1 MRHALAITLAPALV
15 TGCQNPSATV
25 VGAEPGALPDL
36 RGATDAPPRD
46 GAPLELTPADGAA
59 ATRTTSLDRGD
70 WPALAV
76 HQPRGQVEVQPTY
89 YRLFEGFG
97 DAPRATGAYPTQADA
112 LRVHGE
118 EPTAVA
124 DGAAQPVIGIF
135 WLAATPFHA
144 VAVPPNT
151 VRREP
156 AGTVEWL
163 PAAQAPGGG
172 R

>member
-46 GAPLELTPADGAA
+46 GAPLELTAADGAA

-89 YRLFEGFG
+89 YRLFEGLSG
-97 DAPRATGAYPTQADA
+97 DPRATGRYPTTATALQTHDEAPAALADA
-112 LRVHGE
+112 
-118 EPTAVA
+118 AVA
-124 DGAAQPVIGIF
+124 PVVGIG
-135 WLAATPFHA
+135 WLVIVPGH
-144 VAVPPNT
+144 VVVVPPWT
-151 VRREP
+151 VRRQP
-156 AGTVEWL
+156 GADGIEWL
-163 PAAQAPGGG
+163 PP
-172 R
+172 RPER